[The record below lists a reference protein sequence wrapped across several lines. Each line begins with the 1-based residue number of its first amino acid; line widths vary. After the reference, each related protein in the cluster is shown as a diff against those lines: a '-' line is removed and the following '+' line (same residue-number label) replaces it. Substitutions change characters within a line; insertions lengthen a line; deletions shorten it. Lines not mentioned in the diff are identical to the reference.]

1 MEKEKNV
8 FTCSECGEVL
18 PLEEL
23 EKEQGN
29 LQLCS
34 DCSEHY
40 FECSDCHELIHED
53 YLHLVEDNDYYVC
66 DDCADNNY
74 YYCHD
79 CGRLVS
85 NYYYVDDC
93 DYYVCE
99 RCRDYDYYYCEMC
112 NHLVSGDNWYGEDSH
127 NNYVCCDCY
136 EENNNGLLGYHCFN
150 DWCEFLGKN
159 EEKAPY
165 LIGKEIELDPLNYGN
180 ENVSGVI
187 EIMQNN
193 LNAVA
198 MEDGSLRSSGVEVV
212 THPESWEYLK
222 EHKQDYENFFNEIEN
237 IGYGNDGRCGLH
249 FHVTRPN
256 DNVISRIIVLMESF
270 KSEIKKLSRRKE
282 HQIEEWA
289 KFLTDYNSNQPMKYQ
304 STKYLKEKFI
314 NKYHDRY
321 MALNLTN
328 NNTIEFRFFNGANNF
343 EEFWASLQF
352 IHNLMQI
359 ALNEKVDINKVKWE
373 FLIYGDEL
381 IAQAIKTNTY
391 LVDKYAKDTTDIYE
405 KVITLETN
413 TKNELK
419 KVMNNFIK
427 YVNREINNIELGNQF
442 TDYSEMVEKTANF
455 SNEISRTCNYLSNL
469 VRLYQNID
477 TREIQD
483 TKFSLEL
490 QANRDKYQRYFNKM
504 SQLIENY
511 ESEVRLQCA

>member
-1 MEKEKNV
+1 MEKEKMFVCDCCGNTLPQGELYTKEGDFSLCENCYENYY
-8 FTCSECGEVL
+8 FTCEDCGKIESL
-18 PLEEL
+18 
-23 EKEQGN
+23 
-29 LQLCS
+29 
-34 DCSEHY
+34 
-40 FECSDCHELIHED
+40 
-53 YLHLVEDNDYYVC
+53 DNSYYIRDIERYVC
-66 DDCADNNY
+66 ESCSSNY
-74 YYCHD
+74 YYCED
-79 CGRLVS
+79 CGDWVS
-85 NYYYVDDC
+85 NATYIDDC
-93 DYYVCE
+93 DYHVCDN
-99 RCRDYDYYYCEMC
+99 CYSNNDYFYCENC
-112 NHLVSGDNWYGEDSH
+112 GRYYSSDSYAG
-127 NNYVCCDCY
+127 NVDYCACCSSCY
-136 EENNNGLLGYHCFN
+136 EENNQGLLGYHCFN
-150 DWCEFLGKN
+150 DWHEYLGKN

-165 LIGKEIELDPLNYGN
+165 LIGKEIELDPLSSGN
-180 ENVSGVI
+180 GNVRNVI
-187 EIMQNN
+187 EIMNNN

-198 MEDGSLRSSGVEVV
+198 MEDGSLSSNGGVEVI

-405 KVITLETN
+405 KVLLVEEN
-413 TKNELK
+413 TKNDLK

-427 YVNREINNIELGNQF
+427 YVNRELTNMELDNQF
-442 TDYSEMVEKTANF
+442 TDYNEMIEKTNNF
-455 SNEISRTCNYLSNL
+455 SNEINRTCNYLSQL
-469 VRLYQNID
+469 VRIYQAID
-477 TREIQD
+477 TRDIKD

-490 QANRDKYQRYFNKM
+490 TSNHEKYQRYFKKLN
-504 SQLIENY
+504 QLINNY
-511 ESEVRLQCA
+511 ESEVTMQCA